1 MNFDPFAIP
10 PAAPAAAPE
19 GASTTAARLARL
31 MQRADGYRNSHQ
43 DAAAAACYE
52 SVIKEQP
59 DHVAALLGLA
69 ELHLGR
75 GGHNPGRALI
85 VRAVS
90 GHLASPRLALQLVRA
105 LNTVSESGLMVEIA
119 RQLAPPMWDSAQSL
133 AEMANELSMV
143 GAHELARDFARAGVA
158 RDANHPPSLYV
169 HAMLDVFFGDN
180 ESATEHAERCI
191 GLLPGDPGSHWL
203 LSRLRLPDAGRR
215 IDRLRF
221 ELERAPDAEAEAY
234 LAYALHNELHDQ
246 RDYAAS
252 WAALERACRV
262 KRSTLEYTQAA
273 SDRLFGELRRWR
285 ADEILTTDGFDEQR
299 LRPVFVIGLHRSGTT
314 LAERI
319 LSGHS
324 QITAGGETY
333 DVRAQLRRASGLH
346 FFQDLATEVVERRA
360 GLNYRAIGDAYL
372 RSMAWR
378 NRGTPMLTDKLPSN
392 YFNVGFI
399 ARALPQARFIHLRR
413 DPVDV
418 GLSSLRT
425 LFSHAC
431 PYSYD
436 QGEYV
441 AHYRNYLALMEHWRE
456 LLPERILDVD
466 YSDLV
471 NAPEASATRM
481 AKFCGVDFEPA
492 MLSIQTRNDAVSTA
506 SSVMM
511 RDGIRTD
518 RGKVWKAYESQL
530 QPMIDALGS

>member
-1 MNFDPFAIP
+1 MNLDPFAIP
-10 PAAPAAAPE
+10 PAAPADASTAAP
-19 GASTTAARLARL
+19 GSRLARL
-31 MQRADGYRNSHQ
+31 MQRAEGYRSSNQ

-69 ELHLGR
+69 ELHLAR

-90 GHLASPRLALQLVRA
+90 GHLENPRLALQLVGA

-133 AEMANELSMV
+133 SEMAHQLSKI
-143 GAHELARDFARAGVA
+143 GAHELAREFSRAGLA
-158 RDANHPPSLYV
+158 RDANHLPSLYV

-180 ESATEHAERCI
+180 ESAAEHAERCI
-191 GLLPGDPGSHWL
+191 GLLPSDPGSHWL

-221 ELERAPDAEAEAY
+221 ELDRAPDAEAQVY
-234 LAYALHNELHDQ
+234 LSYALHNELHDQ

-252 WAALERACRV
+252 WAALQRGCRV
-262 KRSTLEYTQAA
+262 KRNTLDYSQAA
-273 SDRLFGELRRWR
+273 SDHLFGALRQWGV
-285 ADEILTTDGFDEQR
+285 DEIRSADGFDEPR

-346 FFQDLATEVVERRA
+346 FFDDLDPAVVERRA

-392 YFNVGFI
+392 YFNLGFI

-425 LFSHAC
+425 LFSQAC
-431 PYSYD
+431 PYSYE
-436 QGEYV
+436 QSEYV

-456 LLPERILDVD
+456 LLPDRILDVD
-466 YSDLV
+466 YSELV
-471 NAPEASATRM
+471 SAPEASATRM
-481 AKFCGVDFEPA
+481 AKFCGVDFEPT
-492 MLSIQTRNDAVSTA
+492 MLSIKSRNDAVATA

-530 QPMIDALGS
+530 QPMIDALSA